1 MAKKRVLYFDLLNI
15 CAALCV
21 IFLHCNGKAR
31 DYSETLGWYQAL
43 GIEVICYWAVPVFL
57 MLTGATLMGY
67 RDKYSTTEFFKKRV
81 FRTVVPF
88 VLWSIINAIVKDIN
102 PLDIGWRMFIN
113 RFFNSSIENVYW
125 FFIPLFSVYLSMP
138 ILSLLKDNKKI
149 LWYMAGGALLLNNT
163 FPQVF
168 SYLGLKWNGSLSMMT
183 VSGLMIYPIIG
194 YLLATTDFSKVTRYI
209 IYALGIGG
217 AGLRY
222 FMTVFLTKQ
231 DGKINQSFFSYTAYY
246 AILLS
251 VAVFVLFKYLPINK
265 WIESKE
271 KLCKA
276 ISTIS
281 SCSFGVYLIHMFVLR
296 GFASIME
303 TGYWYWR
310 LFFPIIIYIVALVIV
325 FVVKKIPVIKN
336 IFP

>member
-1 MAKKRVLYFDLLNI
+1 MARKRVLYFDLLNI
-15 CAALCV
+15 CAAICV
-21 IFLHCNGKAR
+21 VFLHCNGKAR

-67 RDKYSTTEFFKKRV
+67 REKYSTTEFFKKRV
-81 FRTVVPF
+81 SRTVIPF
-88 VLWSIINAIVKDIN
+88 LLWSIINAVVKNIN
-102 PLDIGWRMFIN
+102 PFDIGWKEFAN
-113 RFFNSSIENVYW
+113 SFFYSSIENVYW
-125 FFIPLFSVYLSMP
+125 FFIPLFSVYLSLP
-138 ILSLLKDNKKI
+138 VLSLLKDDKKI
-149 LWYMAGGALLLNNT
+149 LWYMASGAFLLNST
-163 FPQVF
+163 LPSIF
-168 SYLGLKWNGSLSMMT
+168 SYLDLGWNGQLTMMT
-183 VSGLMIYPIIG
+183 VSGYLIFPIIG
-194 YLLATTDFSKVTRYI
+194 YLLSTTDFSKITRYI
-209 IYALGIGG
+209 IYVLGIGG

-222 FMTVFLTKQ
+222 FMTVVLTKQ
-231 DGKINQSFFSYTAYY
+231 DGKINTTFFSYTAYFSV
-246 AILLS
+246 LLA
-251 VAVFVLFKYLPINK
+251 VAVFVFFKYLPINK

-296 GFASIME
+296 GFASVME

-310 LFFPIIIYIVALVIV
+310 LFFPIIIYIVALAIV